1 MAQRVTAMDI
11 RMAAALAG
19 QIDNVAQYCRDN
31 GISRETFYKFRRRF
45 GDGGIEGLQ
54 DRSRRPLTSPGQ
66 TPVEVE
72 DLIVL
77 RRKQLIED
85 GLDHGSQSIVW
96 SLQREG
102 VAVPSVST
110 VWQILTRRGAI
121 IAQPQKR
128 PKSATKRFCFGRP
141 NECWQSDWTGWA
153 LADGSAVGIA
163 GSLDD
168 HSRYVV
174 GLRACAGDADADLV
188 WEVMLAGIAE
198 CGIPSM
204 SLTDNGIVYT
214 GRFHAHESAF
224 EINLRTLGVQT
235 INSSP
240 FHPQTCGKIERFWQ
254 TLKKWLAARDPAAT
268 IAELNALLEQFR
280 TFYNHQRR
288 HPGRSVQ
295 RHRQSPTRPA
305 PNARTGGG
313 QPPHRRQG
321 IGIRV
326 RRALQGQRR
335 TALGR
340 TRLRHHPRRRTHHDP
355 QRHQAGPVLHR
366 RPHPPLP
373 ARRQNHPDLPHPRA
387 QTSIM
392 TVSDVPRHKCQRCPE
407 TPHHPDRDQTRR
419 IRKLSELARPAARH
433 LLEPADPVLDR

>member
-1 MAQRVTAMDI
+1 MAQKVTAMDI

-19 QIDNVAQYCRDN
+19 QIDNVARYCRDN
-31 GISRETFYKFRRRF
+31 GISRETFYKFRKRF
-45 GDGGIEGLQ
+45 REGGIEGLQ

-77 RRKQLIED
+77 RRKQLIEE
-85 GLDHGSQSIVW
+85 GLDHGGQSIVW

-128 PKSATKRFCFGRP
+128 PKSATKRFCFDRP

-153 LADGSAVGIA
+153 LTDGSPAGIA
-163 GSLDD
+163 GTLDD

-174 GLRACAGDADADLV
+174 GLRACAGDADARLV
-188 WEVMLAGIAE
+188 WAVMLAGIAE

-204 SLTDNGIVYT
+204 SLADNGIVYT

-224 EINLRTLGVQT
+224 EINLRALGVRT
-235 INSSP
+235 INSTP

-268 IAELNALLEQFR
+268 IEELNALLEQFR
-280 TFYNHQRR
+280 TFYNHQR
-288 HPGRSVQ
+288 
-295 RHRQSPTRPA
+295 
-305 PNARTGGG
+305 
-313 QPPHRRQG
+313 PHS
-321 IGIRV
+321 
-326 RRALQGQRR
+326 
-335 TALGR
+335 ALGGA
-340 TRLRHHPRRRTHHDP
+340 T
-355 QRHQAGPVLHR
+355 
-366 RPHPPLP
+366 P
-373 ARRQNHPDLPHPRA
+373 AA
-387 QTSIM
+387 VFGATA
-392 TVSDVPRHKCQRCPE
+392 K
-407 TPHHPDRDQTRR
+407 
-419 IRKLSELARPAARH
+419 ARPAERPVPAPVVISRH
-433 LLEPADPVLDR
+433 AVGKTSGYVFVAPYKVNVGLRWGGHDCHIIRDGEHITILSGTVLVRSFTADPTRSYQRGDKNTRTYRTREPKPAS